1 MRIEEELRNMRI
13 EEEFSNRRSNSILK
27 DYISNE
33 NNFIRFDELLFDF
46 IRIRKKTFELFK
58 PLKVEDAVVQS
69 SNFGSPPNWHLAH
82 VTWFFQKVLEKHGI
96 AKKHN
101 DYDGSRADNNG
112 TNSRHDPAQINL
124 EYLNSYYQRYGNI
137 LPKSERGKFP
147 RPTVQQTLEYRLAIE
162 REVISFLKEKVKEDE
177 LGNGELSST
186 SGSRLEELKYDI
198 MLGNNHEMQHQ
209 ELMIYDFQHYFQRF
223 EDPSDNYIPVKTL
236 TQLERR
242 NGVEQPRIRQ
252 AMASEALTQLGKM
265 VEISGGIYEL
275 GFNGKGFC
283 YDNELPEHKVYL
295 QSYKI
300 DVTPV
305 TNGDFIEFIEDGG
318 YHDYGY
324 WLSDGW
330 DLIKENALE
339 APLYWIQTKGEYNG
353 RNNNYDGHS
362 TSRTRWIK
370 KDFRG
375 IHRINK
381 DEPVLNVSYYEAD
394 AYARWAGKRLPT
406 EAEWEKAACWNDALQ
421 RKTTYPWGDRR
432 PQPRYANLLE
442 SYLWGPSTVGSYPEG
457 RSYYGCYQMIGD
469 VWEWTSS
476 EYVLYP
482 GFKPKF
488 SEYTDKWAVNQK
500 VLRGG
505 CFATPSSQIRNSYR
519 NYFKPYERILFSG
532 FRCVKDT

>member
-1 MRIEEELRNMRI
+1 MITKRQTLKLYFESLQYMGTDRRNV
-13 EEEFSNRRSNSILK
+13 SII
-27 DYISNE
+27 Y
-33 NNFIRFDELLFDF
+33 NNTILIDDLLTDF
-46 IRIRKKTFELFK
+46 IRVRKKTRELFK
-58 PLKVEDAVVQS
+58 PLKLEDSVIQS
-69 SNFGSPPNWHLAH
+69 NIFGSPPNWHLAH
-82 VTWFFQKVLEKHGI
+82 VSWFFQKVLEKHGQKSI
-96 AKKHN
+96 GRSYKENNISNTDMTKNHN
-101 DYDGSRADNNG
+101 ML
-112 TNSRHDPAQINL
+112 QINL

-147 RPTVQQTLEYRLAIE
+147 RPTVQQTLEYRLFIE
-162 REVISFLKEKVKEDE
+162 KNVISFLKEKLKQEDDS
-177 LGNGELSST
+177 NNQWRSSQ
-186 SGSRLEELKYDI
+186 LEELKYDI
-198 MLGNNHEMQHQ
+198 MLGIQHEMQHQ

-223 EDPSDNYIPVKTL
+223 HDPADNYIPVKVVTQQEEQAGIEQRQTTQQTL
-236 TQLERR
+236 TKAGTELE
-242 NGVEQPRIRQ
+242 
-252 AMASEALTQLGKM
+252 KM
-265 VEISGGIYEL
+265 VEIPGGIYEL
-275 GFNGKGFC
+275 GFNGKGFFC

-295 QSYKI
+295 QPYKI

-318 YHDYGY
+318 YHDFRY

-339 APLYWIQTKGEYNG
+339 APLYWERTAKKEEYIIDNTLCD
-353 RNNNYDGHS
+353 NNNMSS
-362 TSRTRWIK
+362 TMWLK

-375 IHRINK
+375 VHPINIH
-381 DEPVLNVSYYEAD
+381 EPVVNVCYYEAD

-406 EAEWEKAACWNDALQ
+406 EAEWEKAASWNDDLQ
-421 RKTTYPWGDRR
+421 RKSLYPWGDQK
-432 PQPRYANLLE
+432 PQPKYANLLE
-442 SYLWGPSTVGSYPEG
+442 SYLWGPSIVGSYPEG
-457 RSYYGCYQMIGD
+457 KSYYGCYQMIGD

-488 SEYTDKWAVNQK
+488 SEYTDKWAINQK

-532 FRCVKDT
+532 FRCAKDM